1 MSKTTF
7 SSYPLTEVR
16 NLRFQLSQP
25 AMHDHPFHQMFVL
38 VKGGGTH
45 SLDGE
50 TREVQAPV
58 VLLAP
63 KGRRHLYVPSP
74 TAEGWSL
81 GFTEDL
87 VPRGGNL
94 LFLSAVPCSGIPL
107 APPALAKRLGGLAE
121 LIHQNHWDPLGAD
134 PMVQSYLLAALLR
147 MLERAFQDQPARHS
161 NLSPSDRLLTE
172 RFLSLLDEACG
183 HRWPAA
189 RFARELR
196 CSRHKLAAICQQA
209 LGQPIHGALEEHRM
223 RQARARLVQGEA
235 SIQQIALELGYP
247 DPSYFAKA
255 FRRTMGMTPTDYRNF
270 RLDPTQSGTAASL
283 AKDAD

>member
-1 MSKTTF
+1 M
-7 SSYPLTEVR
+7 TEVR
-16 NLRFQLSQP
+16 NLRFQCSQP
-25 AMHDHPFHQMFVL
+25 ALHDHPFHQMFVL
-38 VKGGGTH
+38 TKGGGTH

-50 TREVQAPV
+50 TVEVQAPV
-58 VLLAP
+58 VLVAP
-63 KGRRHLYVPSP
+63 KGRRHLYVPSA

-94 LFLSAVPCSGIPL
+94 LFLNTVPCSGIPL
-107 APPALAKRLGGLAE
+107 SPPAVAERLRVLAE
-121 LIHQNHWDPLGAD
+121 LIHQNHWDPLGPD

-147 MLERAFQDQPARHS
+147 ILERIHQDQPARHRS
-161 NLSPSDRLLTE
+161 LPLADRLLTE
-172 RFLSLLDEACG
+172 RFLALLDEACR

-209 LGQPIHGALEEHRM
+209 LGLPIHGALEEHRM
-223 RQARARLVQGEA
+223 RQARARLVQGDA

-247 DPSYFAKA
+247 DPSYFTKA
-255 FRRTMGMTPTDYRNF
+255 FRRTLGMTPTDYRNS
-270 RLDPTQSGTAASL
+270 RLEPGGPALDRSPGSDGNDQ
-283 AKDAD
+283 